1 MRQIAY
7 QGGPTS
13 MNTTQEKIFYEGGPA
28 KSDLII
34 NLLAGI
40 TLVGLPFTFGA
51 IVRALWLRYKIT
63 NKRVSIT
70 GGWFGKDQSQ
80 VTFSQINELRSVPRG
95 FGSYGD
101 MVLILK
107 DGSKL
112 EMRSVPNFRETEKYI
127 MGQIDLKRSKASKK
141 NVQGFAA

>member
-1 MRQIAY
+1 
-7 QGGPTS
+7 

-112 EMRSVPNFRETEKYI
+112 EMRSVPNFRETKKYI
-127 MGQIDLKRSKASKK
+127 MGQIDLRRSKTSQQ

>member
-1 MRQIAY
+1 MKI
-7 QGGPTS
+7 S
-13 MNTTQEKIFYEGGPA
+13 EEEIFYEGGPA

-70 GGWFGKDQSQ
+70 GGWLGKDQSQ
-80 VTFSQINELRSVPRG
+80 VGYNQINELRSVPRG

-112 EMRSVPNFRETEKYI
+112 EMRSVPNFREAEKYI
-127 MGQIDLKRSKASKK
+127 MGQIDFKRSKALQQ